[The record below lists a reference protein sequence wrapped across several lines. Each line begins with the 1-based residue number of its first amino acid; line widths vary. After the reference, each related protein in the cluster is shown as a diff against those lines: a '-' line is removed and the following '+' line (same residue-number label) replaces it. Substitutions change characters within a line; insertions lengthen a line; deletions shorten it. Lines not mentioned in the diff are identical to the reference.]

1 MEKHC
6 IIGYGD
12 PLDVLH
18 NLALVAIAK
27 EGCRSFPQLGFG
39 QSPQLALCAWLTA
52 RPHLSS
58 LRPCIPLTLAAAG
71 GAVDFVHEWI
81 AAALPYV
88 DSGNLFYATVDEMEV
103 DSITVNHDL

>member
-58 LRPCIPLTLAAAG
+58 LCPSVTLTLTAAG
-71 GAVDFVHEWI
+71 GAVDFVREWI
-81 AAALPYV
+81 TAALSV
-88 DSGNLFYATVDEMEV
+88 IDAGGLFYAA
-103 DSITVNHDL
+103 IG